1 MTVSARY
8 TSRKDRI
15 CTIMRYSSNA
25 LVILGYFVLMNVDLT
40 TGILIRLLSASL
52 VLPWMIRN
60 KIWDGVT
67 VISLMSSID
76 LHKLVCILLNI

>member
-1 MTVSARY
+1 
-8 TSRKDRI
+8 
-15 CTIMRYSSNA
+15 MRYSSNA
-25 LVILGYFVLMNVDLT
+25 LVIFGYFVLMNVDLT

-76 LHKLVCILLNI
+76 IHKLVCIMLNI